1 MVYPIEGLFV
11 RSVQNFEWSARDQSR
26 PWLFLLAMRLEAG
39 MEFLRGLLV
48 PFLLLLFL
56 PDFLLMTLSS
66 QAICE

>member
-1 MVYPIEGLFV
+1 MVSTGPESTL
-11 RSVQNFEWSARDQSR
+11 A
-26 PWLFLLAMRLEAG
+26 FLLAMRLEAG